1 MTRKTKQI
9 LGAAAAVVVIGSIV
23 GFNVFRESRKRIT
36 VQTGKVGKKD
46 LVQMVTASGEVRPRR
61 YVNVGANVSGRLV
74 AIEVKEG
81 ERVKKGQILARVEAE
96 RAEAAARQGAAGVA
110 AASADLQR
118 SQADLAASRLQ
129 FERVKKMRQD
139 RRVSGWRSSRRSST
153 APTTTS

>member
-46 LVQMVTASGEVRPRR
+46 LVQVVTASGEVRPRR

-74 AIEVKEG
+74 EINGAEG
-81 ERVKKGQILARVEAE
+81 DRVKKGQILARVESE
-96 RAEAAARQGAAGVA
+96 RYEAGLRQSEAGVS
-110 AASADLQR
+110 ASRADLQR
-118 SQADLAASRLQ
+118 AEADLAAARLA
-129 FERVKKMRQD
+129 FERTTRMRDQ
-139 RRVSGWRSSRRSST
+139 
-153 APTTTS
+153 